1 MNEDTGLLTHYVLK
15 ATSVTQMMKAADVS
29 QCVDV
34 KFAPDGTEVPTTKSQ
49 FGTMVMADYPTET
62 LVVKVE
68 AGVVLV
74 DTESENEM
82 GDAQH
87 DLPDGKK

>member
-34 KFAPDGTEVPTTKSQ
+34 KFAPDGTELPTTTVISKYIYVGCIYNS
-49 FGTMVMADYPTET
+49 TDTKWD
-62 LVVKVE
+62 VVAVANE
-68 AGVVLV
+68 A
-74 DTESENEM
+74 
-82 GDAQH
+82 
-87 DLPDGKK
+87 